1 MKKTTW
7 PRIDIE
13 KEKESI
19 IGLFFVPYFFSVCS
33 LFVKYTY
40 MYRFEL
46 LVFEMLVKYLHV
58 CEYLN
63 YK

>member
-1 MKKTTW
+1 MKTTTG

-19 IGLFFVPYFFSVCS
+19 IGLFFVPYLFSVCS

-40 MYRFEL
+40 IYIYIYISIRIISI
-46 LVFEMLVKYLHV
+46 
-58 CEYLN
+58 
-63 YK
+63 